1 MNQATRQAKRAR
13 KARRDLERMG
23 EQSEKLMGAGS
34 SEPPEPTQDRIEI
47 IGRRIGRG
55 LGYLIAT
62 GLIIYLLATY
72 VFV

>member
-1 MNQATRQAKRAR
+1 MNRAQRDEDRAK

-23 EQSEKLMGAGS
+23 EQSEKLFGAGRS
-34 SEPPEPTQDRIEI
+34 DPPDASEDRIEI
-47 IGRRIGRG
+47 IGRRIGRS
-55 LGYLIAT
+55 LGYVLGT